1 VSLTAERL
9 REVLDYN
16 PETGVFTWKVRTSI
30 RVVAGK
36 VAGSVGKRGYL
47 IIGVGGRNYYAH
59 RLAWLHMTGEWPA
72 SEIDH
77 ADRVRTHN
85 KWSNLRLATGGQN
98 QHNAGAR
105 INNSSGALGVNWD
118 KRRGCWVAKICID
131 RKQIYLGSFG
141 LDKGAAE
148 AAYRCAKAELHPF
161 VDPSITTPSHARQGA
176 RGA

>member
-59 RLAWLHMTGEWPA
+59 RLAWLHMTGEWPIA
-72 SEIDH
+72 VPVHLARDGT
-77 ADRVRTHN
+77 RRQVR
-85 KWSNLRLATGGQN
+85 S
-98 QHNAGAR
+98 AGR
-105 INNSSGALGVNWD
+105 QD
-118 KRRGCWVAKICID
+118 
-131 RKQIYLGSFG
+131 
-141 LDKGAAE
+141 
-148 AAYRCAKAELHPF
+148 
-161 VDPSITTPSHARQGA
+161 RQGVLCRAA
-176 RGA
+176 RSARRWIRTAAAPL